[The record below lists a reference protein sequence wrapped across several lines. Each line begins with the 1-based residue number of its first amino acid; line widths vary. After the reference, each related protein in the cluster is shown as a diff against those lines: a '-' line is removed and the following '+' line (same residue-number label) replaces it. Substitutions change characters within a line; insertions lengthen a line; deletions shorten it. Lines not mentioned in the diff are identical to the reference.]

1 MVDILYM
8 RHSHQEGESFF
19 KFFNIT
25 NLSDV
30 WDNSFFMSGF
40 DNISNFVNN
49 EINLLN
55 INKNGWPDAPY
66 VMILDGDNLV
76 DMLNYLKNEKRL
88 ISDLQNNNCRVIVN
102 IREGGV
108 NDEGYTYYEFEE
120 QGDLDTIMQK
130 NKINKNNLI
139 WMTPEYLIDSK
150 QQKDFSFIQKFF
162 NKWELQL
169 DSIKQEYY
177 HPHML
182 NIFKNGRNFSRLK
195 HFYSV
200 SSSPRSHRLDLI
212 EFLRDNDL
220 LKCGNAT
227 FFSNAHGEIENNE
240 YKILGGRDLKF
251 DSKYYWEGRDK
262 TGDWSYLPTYAINV
276 VQCFNSYFHVLSGSI
291 FEIDEGSKFPYVYFN
306 EKLWKPMMTLQ
317 PFIFIG
323 QPNTLS
329 SMKEFG
335 FKSFHPFIN
344 ESYDKELNSEKRKL
358 LIYGEIKRLCSMS
371 IEDMDKWFW
380 GMEDIL
386 IHNYN
391 RLTEY
396 GYEHYDEYIAL
407 IKEKI

>member
-1 MVDILYM
+1 
-8 RHSHQEGESFF
+8 
-19 KFFNIT
+19 
-25 NLSDV
+25 
-30 WDNSFFMSGF
+30 MSGF

-162 NKWELQL
+162 NKWVLQL

-182 NIFKNGRNFSRLK
+182 NIFKNG
-195 HFYSV
+195 
-200 SSSPRSHRLDLI
+200 
-212 EFLRDNDL
+212 
-220 LKCGNAT
+220 
-227 FFSNAHGEIENNE
+227 
-240 YKILGGRDLKF
+240 
-251 DSKYYWEGRDK
+251 
-262 TGDWSYLPTYAINV
+262 
-276 VQCFNSYFHVLSGSI
+276 
-291 FEIDEGSKFPYVYFN
+291 
-306 EKLWKPMMTLQ
+306 
-317 PFIFIG
+317 
-323 QPNTLS
+323 
-329 SMKEFG
+329 
-335 FKSFHPFIN
+335 
-344 ESYDKELNSEKRKL
+344 
-358 LIYGEIKRLCSMS
+358 
-371 IEDMDKWFW
+371 
-380 GMEDIL
+380 
-386 IHNYN
+386 
-391 RLTEY
+391 
-396 GYEHYDEYIAL
+396 
-407 IKEKI
+407 